1 MAVSSRTR
9 SKRDSVDAIREPLVF
24 DVKGGS
30 SASEASKL
38 ARTVSLDR
46 KVNPA
51 FLLISHRVIVLRH
64 TMLKVKLVVPRKS
77 GRLGGL
83 AVSVMVYVNRSES

>member
-1 MAVSSRTR
+1 MAVSSRIR

-38 ARTVSLDR
+38 ARTVG
-46 KVNPA
+46 
-51 FLLISHRVIVLRH
+51 VIIF
-64 TMLKVKLVVPRKS
+64 
-77 GRLGGL
+77 
-83 AVSVMVYVNRSES
+83 EQ